1 MKRAINP
8 ITKTGIALTAL
19 FALLYW
25 LFPNGAIHEIMNG
38 AFIAVAIV
46 VTLVFHKVTTNTI
59 LGRGDYHRAQRMA
72 LGLTLLWIAF
82 NIRVIQSIVY
92 RATDNAVWLL
102 DLPTGALVT
111 YIAIIGGYMQAT
123 SPGFKMGTGYLHGQ
137 SRAWLAFAVCL
148 GVVVG
153 GGVIWLQ
160 RSSVLS
166 ALLR

>member
-8 ITKTGIALTAL
+8 ITKTGIALAAL
-19 FALLYW
+19 FVFLYW

-38 AFIAVAIV
+38 AFVAVAIV
-46 VTLVFHKVTTNTI
+46 VTLVFHKVTINTI

-72 LGLTLLWIAF
+72 IGLTLLWIAF
-82 NIRVIQSIVY
+82 NIRVLQSIFY
-92 RATDNAVWLL
+92 RATDNAVWVL

-123 SPGFKMGTGYLHGQ
+123 SPGFKMGNGYLHGQ
-137 SRAWLAFAVCL
+137 SKSWLVFAIVL
-148 GVVVG
+148 GLVVG
-153 GGVIWLQ
+153 GGMIWLQ

-166 ALLR
+166 SLLQ